1 MPVTA
6 AITPLHIL
14 YLIGVVSILAV
25 MILRL
30 DTPIV
35 CIAFLFLIGSMGL
48 HSLMGGIQTVFNA
61 ILYASREFMEIIA
74 TIALV
79 TALSKS
85 MSDLGSDRILMA
97 PMKRIMRNPSLTW
110 WILGITMYLFSLF
123 LWPSPSVALIGA
135 IMLPFAVGSGLSP
148 LFAAMAMNLF
158 GHGFALSYD
167 PVIQGAP
174 AVSASSAGIP
184 AADILTEGRPLFLVM
199 GAVTVISAYL
209 LNRKQIV
216 AGWQKAKDQTE
227 EGYQIQALSQT
238 DAKEPG
244 SPRRAAVILALAVPS
259 AFLADILVMLA
270 FHLSGGDAT
279 SIVSGTAVLLMCLGS
294 VVGYGRRSLEK
305 VTFYLTEGFLFAIR
319 IFAPVIVIGAFF
331 FLGGSGITV
340 ILGEEYQSGIL
351 NDWALWLAG
360 HAPLNQYMAAAL
372 QLLVGGL
379 TGLDG
384 SGFSGLPLTGALAQT
399 FGTATGA
406 SVPVLAALGQIAA
419 IFVGGG
425 TIVPWGIIPV
435 AAICEVSPSKLA
447 GKNLLPVCLGFLAVF
462 AVSCFLL

>member
-174 AVSASSAGIP
+174 AVSASSA
-184 AADILTEGRPLFLVM
+184 RPLIF
-199 GAVTVISAYL
+199 
-209 LNRKQIV
+209 
-216 AGWQKAKDQTE
+216 
-227 EGYQIQALSQT
+227 SQ
-238 DAKEPG
+238 
-244 SPRRAAVILALAVPS
+244 R
-259 AFLADILVMLA
+259 
-270 FHLSGGDAT
+270 GG
-279 SIVSGTAVLLMCLGS
+279 
-294 VVGYGRRSLEK
+294 R
-305 VTFYLTEGFLFAIR
+305 
-319 IFAPVIVIGAFF
+319 
-331 FLGGSGITV
+331 
-340 ILGEEYQSGIL
+340 
-351 NDWALWLAG
+351 
-360 HAPLNQYMAAAL
+360 
-372 QLLVGGL
+372 
-379 TGLDG
+379 
-384 SGFSGLPLTGALAQT
+384 
-399 FGTATGA
+399 
-406 SVPVLAALGQIAA
+406 
-419 IFVGGG
+419 
-425 TIVPWGIIPV
+425 
-435 AAICEVSPSKLA
+435 
-447 GKNLLPVCLGFLAVF
+447 
-462 AVSCFLL
+462 CFLSWELSPLSLPIC

>member
-1 MPVTA
+1 MPATA

-35 CIAFLFLIGSMGL
+35 CIAFLFLIGSIGL
-48 HSLMGGIQTVFNA
+48 HSIMGGIQTVFNG

-79 TALSKS
+79 TALSRS

-110 WILGITMYLFSLF
+110 WILGITMFLFSLF

-135 IMLPFAVGSGLSP
+135 IMLPFAVGSGLPP

-174 AVSASSAGIP
+174 AISASSAGIS
-184 AADILTEGRPLFLVM
+184 ASDILTQGRPLFLVM

-209 LNRKQIV
+209 LNRKQMM
-216 AGWQKAKDQTE
+216 AGWRGIKAQA
-227 EGYQIQALSQT
+227 EGECRIQSLSQADT
-238 DAKEPG
+238 KGPG
-244 SPRRAAVILALAVPS
+244 KSRRAAMILAFAVPS
-259 AFLADILVMLA
+259 AFLADILVMLV
-270 FHLSGGDAT
+270 FHLSGTDAT

-294 VVGYGRRSLEK
+294 VLGYGGRSLEK
-305 VTFYLTEGFLFAIR
+305 VTFYLTEGFLFAVR

-351 NDWALWLAG
+351 NDWAVWLAG
-360 HAPLNQYMAAAL
+360 HAPLNQHMAAAL

-384 SGFSGLPLTGALAQT
+384 SGFSGLPLTGALAHT

-435 AAICEVSPSKLA
+435 AAICGVSPSALA